1 MPHPHTGDIPLVP
14 PQHHNYCNI
23 AIAITS
29 TLPHPHT
36 GDIPSVPPQHHNYCT
51 NPVATTT
58 AATSPFVGMPT
69 TCCIH
74 PYTCHGHTQATP
86 LPSPLL
92 CLVHP
97 KKPQISHFPFYF
109 PLSLMVQ
116 DISPQHRP
124 VAPPMACKHPPH
136 LPSCTCRL
144 PLHCHHHH
152 NNHHLNASTTSTTSP
167 TPSPYNWRHLTFPHR
182 QGVKKV
188 HWPSPFLQHP
198 HLLTLPLCVGHPTCV
213 AAPIVPPRLCVPLHT
228 HALHLCM
235 HARGCRRDSMPTPV
249 PSSLAMPSPLPP
261 VYAPCPAHM
270 PSPFACMV
278 GVQEGL
284 GRMCMRGGERT
295 RGDAH
300 KGNGCTQGEGK
311 GAGGC
316 MQGEG
321 PHTRG
326 GRGTSE
332 QVSGAVHEQKEV
344 CTLSTPPAPS
354 RST

>member
-1 MPHPHTGDIPLVP
+1 MLAVESLFFPFLFFILFSLSSKPVSCNITITIASTLPHPHTGDIPLVP

-116 DISPQHRP
+116 DISPQHR
-124 VAPPMACKHPPH
+124 
-136 LPSCTCRL
+136 
-144 PLHCHHHH
+144 
-152 NNHHLNASTTSTTSP
+152 
-167 TPSPYNWRHLTFPHR
+167 
-182 QGVKKV
+182 
-188 HWPSPFLQHP
+188 
-198 HLLTLPLCVGHPTCV
+198 
-213 AAPIVPPRLCVPLHT
+213 
-228 HALHLCM
+228 
-235 HARGCRRDSMPTPV
+235 
-249 PSSLAMPSPLPP
+249 
-261 VYAPCPAHM
+261 
-270 PSPFACMV
+270 
-278 GVQEGL
+278 
-284 GRMCMRGGERT
+284 
-295 RGDAH
+295 
-300 KGNGCTQGEGK
+300 
-311 GAGGC
+311 
-316 MQGEG
+316 
-321 PHTRG
+321 
-326 GRGTSE
+326 
-332 QVSGAVHEQKEV
+332 
-344 CTLSTPPAPS
+344 
-354 RST
+354 